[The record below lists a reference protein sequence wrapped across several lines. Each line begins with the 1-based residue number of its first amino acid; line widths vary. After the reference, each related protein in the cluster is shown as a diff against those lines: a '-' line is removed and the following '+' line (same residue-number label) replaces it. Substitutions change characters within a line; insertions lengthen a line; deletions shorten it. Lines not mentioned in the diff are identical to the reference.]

1 MRFAMTDDADF
12 QPAETA
18 ERPLVPAGTHVM
30 SIVHAEEGPNEY
42 KRSDENPEGL
52 CLKLRLGTD
61 GGHKFVFDDL
71 PQHLSWRA
79 RQLAAALAIV
89 PAGDDLD
96 LDPGELV
103 GQKVTVEITHYT
115 SKAGKVSAVV
125 KKYVPAQVAKT
136 AAKNAATPTA
146 ATRRAVLASTPDDD
160 IPFLWLVPFVASL
173 TATFF
178 A

>member
-12 QPAETA
+12 PPAETA
-18 ERPLVPAGTHVM
+18 ERPLVPAGTHTM

-42 KRSDENPEGL
+42 KRADENPEGL

-71 PQHLSWRA
+71 PQHLPWRA
-79 RQLAAALAIV
+79 KQLAAALAIV
-89 PAGDDLD
+89 PAGQDLD
-96 LDPGELV
+96 LDPSELV

-125 KKYVPAQVAKT
+125 KRYVPA
-136 AAKNAATPTA
+136 AAPVSKPASKPASRRSNLAAVQA
-146 ATRRAVLASTPDDD
+146 ALPDDD
-160 IPFLWLVPFVASL
+160 IPF
-173 TATFF
+173 
-178 A
+178 